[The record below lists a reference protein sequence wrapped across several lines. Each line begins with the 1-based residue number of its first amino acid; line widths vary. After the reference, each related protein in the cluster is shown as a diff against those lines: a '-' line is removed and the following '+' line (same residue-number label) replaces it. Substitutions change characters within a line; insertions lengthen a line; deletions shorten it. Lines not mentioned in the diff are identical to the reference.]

1 MKKTG
6 FTLVEILAAII
17 ILSILTSLSIVAY
30 QKTLETNDERICQ
43 QQQKILQGAI
53 EAYTIENDS
62 LPNELAQL
70 KPDHIHLA
78 YLKVAGQRPEGPG
91 LASNSQSQRNKLL
104 ALWQDF
110 LGTRPAIAQ
119 TPVELGKYYNYDTRI
134 LRCPDDKTVSSDPKY
149 TSYKINTYDF
159 IDTADLKDTVKANT
173 ALIYDKDAYHKK
185 AFSLSGEKYQV
196 SIGPTGLY
204 GKKNNNPNTVDSGA
218 VSNIDAPVSSLRDA
232 PTVLG
237 SNTGTTVDNV
247 AQETHSLSSTT
258 CSDCCL
264 TRDNW
269 RALTKTAKKACKEAD
284 FRHQKKDES
293 YTGKC
298 FNFKTSGNC
307 S

>member
-1 MKKTG
+1 MKKNG

-70 KPDHIHLA
+70 KPEHIHLA
-78 YLKVAGQRPEGPG
+78 YLKITGQRPG
-91 LASNSQSQRNKLL
+91 NKLM
-104 ALWQDF
+104 AFWQDF
-110 LGTRPAIAQ
+110 LGTRPATAQ
-119 TPVELGKYYNYDTRI
+119 TLPELGKYYNYDTRI
-134 LRCPDDKTVSSDPKY
+134 LRCPDDKTASTDSKY

-159 IDTADLKDTVKANT
+159 IDTADLKDPVKANT

-196 SIGPTGLY
+196 STGPTGLY
-204 GKKNNNPNTVDSGA
+204 GKKDNNSSTVDSGA
-218 VSNIDAPVSSLRDA
+218 VNNIDTPDSSLRSA
-232 PTVLG
+232 SVTYG
-237 SNTGTTVDNV
+237 TNTNTTTVEDV
-247 AQETHSLSSTT
+247 AQETHSISSTSSLT
-258 CSDCCL
+258 CADCCL

-269 RALTKTAKKACKEAD
+269 RALTKTAKKACKEAG
-284 FRHQKKDES
+284 FRHPKKDG
-293 YTGKC
+293 TKVGKC
-298 FNFKTSGNC
+298 FDCNQ
-307 S
+307 

>member
-1 MKKTG
+1 MKKNG
-6 FTLVEILAAII
+6 FTLVEILAAVI

-70 KPDHIHLA
+70 KPEHIHLA
-78 YLKVAGQRPEGPG
+78 YLKVTG
-91 LASNSQSQRNKLL
+91 LPQSNKLL
-104 ALWQDF
+104 AFWQDF
-110 LGTRPAIAQ
+110 LGTKPAIAQ
-119 TPVELGKYYNYDTRI
+119 TSVELGKYYNYDTRI

-159 IDTADLKDTVKANT
+159 IDTADLKDSTKADT

-185 AFSLSGEKYQV
+185 AFSLSAEKYQV

-204 GKKNNNPNTVDSGA
+204 GKKGNTPNSVDSGA
-218 VSNIDAPVSSLRDA
+218 VTNIDAPISTVRD
-232 PTVLG
+232 TSTFQG
-237 SNTGTTVDNV
+237 SGTETTQDNV
-247 AQETHSLSSTT
+247 ATETHSLSSTT
-258 CSDCCL
+258 APTCTDCCL
-264 TRDNW
+264 ARDSW
-269 RALTKTAKKACKEAD
+269 RALTKAAKKACKEAG
-284 FRHQKKDES
+284 FHHQKKDES
-293 YTGKC
+293 YRGKC

>member
-1 MKKTG
+1 MKKNG

-70 KPDHIHLA
+70 KPEHIHLA
-78 YLKVAGQRPEGPG
+78 YLKVTGQRAVVG
-91 LASNSQSQRNKLL
+91 LPIAQATGRQGNKLL
-104 ALWQDF
+104 AFWQDF
-110 LGTRPAIAQ
+110 LGTRPATAQ

-134 LRCPDDKTVSSDPKY
+134 LRCPDDKTASTDPKY

-159 IDTADLKDTVKANT
+159 IDTADLKDPVKANT

-204 GKKNNNPNTVDSGA
+204 GKKDNNPNTADSGA
-218 VSNIDAPVSSLRDA
+218 VTNIDAPVSSLRDT
-232 PTVLG
+232 PTFQGL
-237 SNTGTTVDNV
+237 NTETTVDNV
-247 AQETHSLSSTT
+247 AQETHSLSSTSSLT
-258 CSDCCL
+258 CADCCL

-269 RALTKTAKKACKEAD
+269 RALTKTAKKACKEAG
-284 FRHQKKDES
+284 FRHPQKDGTKI
-293 YTGKC
+293 GKC
-298 FNFKTSGNC
+298 FDCNQ
-307 S
+307 

>member
-70 KPDHIHLA
+70 KPEHIHLA
-78 YLKVAGQRPEGPG
+78 YLKITGQRPG
-91 LASNSQSQRNKLL
+91 NKLL
-104 ALWQDF
+104 AFWQDF
-110 LGTRPAIAQ
+110 LGTRPATAQ

-134 LRCPDDKTVSSDPKY
+134 LFCPADKIRAGT

-159 IDTADLKDTVKANT
+159 IDTADLKDPTKTNS
-173 ALIYDKDAYHKK
+173 ALVYDKDAYHKK

-204 GKKNNNPNTVDSGA
+204 GKKDNNPNTVDSGA
-218 VSNIDAPVSSLRDA
+218 VTNIDEPISSLQDM
-232 PTVLG
+232 PTFQG
-237 SNTGTTVDNV
+237 SNTEITVDNV
-247 AQETHSLSSTT
+247 AQETHSLSSTSSLT
-258 CSDCCL
+258 CGDCCL

-269 RALTKTAKKACKEAD
+269 RAFTKTAKKACKEAG
-284 FRHQKKDES
+284 FRHPKKDG
-293 YTGKC
+293 TKIGKC
-298 FNFKTSGNC
+298 FDC
-307 S
+307 SQ

>member
-70 KPDHIHLA
+70 KPEHIHLA
-78 YLKVAGQRPEGPG
+78 YLKITGQRPG
-91 LASNSQSQRNKLL
+91 NKLL
-104 ALWQDF
+104 AFWQDF
-110 LGTRPAIAQ
+110 LGTRPATAQ

-134 LRCPDDKTVSSDPKY
+134 LRCPDDKNVSSDSKY

-159 IDTADLKDTVKANT
+159 IDTADLKDPTKTNA

-204 GKKNNNPNTVDSGA
+204 GKKDNNPNTVDSGA
-218 VSNIDAPVSSLRDA
+218 VTNIDEPISSLQDM
-232 PTVLG
+232 PTFQG
-237 SNTGTTVDNV
+237 SNTEITVDNV
-247 AQETHSLSSTT
+247 AQETHSLSSTSSLT
-258 CSDCCL
+258 CGDCCL

-269 RALTKTAKKACKEAD
+269 RAFTKTAKKACKEAG
-284 FRHQKKDES
+284 FRHPKKDG
-293 YTGKC
+293 TKIGKC
-298 FNFKTSGNC
+298 FDC
-307 S
+307 SQ

>member
-1 MKKTG
+1 MKKNG
-6 FTLVEILAAII
+6 FTLVEILAAVI

-70 KPDHIHLA
+70 KPEHIHLA
-78 YLKVAGQRPEGPG
+78 YLKVTG
-91 LASNSQSQRNKLL
+91 LPRSNKLM
-104 ALWQDF
+104 ASWQDF

-119 TPVELGKYYNYDTRI
+119 TLPELGKYYNYDTRI

-159 IDTADLKDTVKANT
+159 IDTADLKDSTKADT

-185 AFSLSGEKYQV
+185 AFSLSAEKYQV

-204 GKKNNNPNTVDSGA
+204 GKKGNTPNSVDSGA
-218 VSNIDAPVSSLRDA
+218 VTNIDAPISTVRD
-232 PTVLG
+232 TSTFQG
-237 SNTGTTVDNV
+237 SGTETTQDNV
-247 AQETHSLSSTT
+247 AHENRSLNLTT
-258 CSDCCL
+258 APTCADCCFS
-264 TRDNW
+264 RDSW
-269 RALTKTAKKACKEAD
+269 RALTKAAKKACKEAG
-284 FRHQKKDES
+284 FHHQKKDES
-293 YTGKC
+293 YRGKC
-298 FNFKTSGNC
+298 FNFKSSGNC